1 MIDDGYIGTTAVRLD
16 EASQELR
23 GIYETFGVLPP
34 DRSHRAYG
42 FYTNLAEG
50 MPFYGPS
57 VEEEADAR
65 ADWIVRSFLP
75 SLAEESLKYAL
86 AGGQLPVWT
95 ADDAGERARDHY
107 VLFAP
112 SACNWSA
119 TLATGRYIPVQGQPA
134 TPPSYV
140 HARLWVKHDDW
151 TVFRAHIVRM
161 RGGMDGNTLL
171 NAFAPGAVASPEQLI
186 QTDQAPA
193 ARGRPRGSGYDRMD
207 ASIVEQMLTLKRAG
221 QVKSL
226 TEAARHFADQ
236 TTGASRDAIIRRLQR
251 AATARERKGE

>member
-1 MIDDGYIGTTAVRLD
+1 MIDDGYIVTTAVRLD

-86 AGGQLPVWT
+86 AGGQLPV
-95 ADDAGERARDHY
+95 
-107 VLFAP
+107 
-112 SACNWSA
+112 
-119 TLATGRYIPVQGQPA
+119 
-134 TPPSYV
+134 
-140 HARLWVKHDDW
+140 
-151 TVFRAHIVRM
+151 
-161 RGGMDGNTLL
+161 
-171 NAFAPGAVASPEQLI
+171 
-186 QTDQAPA
+186 
-193 ARGRPRGSGYDRMD
+193 
-207 ASIVEQMLTLKRAG
+207 
-221 QVKSL
+221 
-226 TEAARHFADQ
+226 
-236 TTGASRDAIIRRLQR
+236 
-251 AATARERKGE
+251 